1 MSLRQHHVT
10 RRARAPRWQD
20 AVKPLRNESVSAILE
35 ICVDDAAGVDA
46 AVAGGA
52 DRIELCSALELGGLT
67 PSAALLDHAL
77 GTGCPIHMMI
87 RPRAG
92 GFVYSDDDVALMVEE
107 IGRAVAGG
115 AAGVVVGA
123 LRPDGE
129 LDREALE
136 RFRDAAW
143 DATIV
148 LHRAIDLV
156 PDPVAAVSEAIAL
169 GYDKILSS
177 GGAPTAVEGM
187 TTLAAMVAAA
197 GERLSIIAGSGVTP
211 DTVARIIAGTGVREV
226 HGSASRPG
234 AEPDAATLRL
244 GFATGPRRATDQSIV
259 QRLRT
264 MLAEKGSSA

>member
-1 MSLRQHHVT
+1 
-10 RRARAPRWQD
+10 
-20 AVKPLRNESVSAILE
+20 VSAILE
-35 ICVDDAAGVDA
+35 ICVDDAAGVDS

-67 PSAALLDHAL
+67 PAAALLDHAL
-77 GTGCPIHMMI
+77 RAGCPIHMMI

-92 GFVYSDDDVALMVEE
+92 GFLYSEDDVALMVEE
-107 IGRAVAGG
+107 IGGAVARGVG
-115 AAGVVVGA
+115 GVVVGA

-129 LDREALE
+129 LDREALG
-136 RFRDAAW
+136 RFRDAAR
-143 DATIV
+143 DAAIV

-156 PDPVAAVSEAIAL
+156 PDPIAAVGEAIAL

-197 GERLSIIAGSGVTP
+197 GERLSVIAGSGVSP
-211 DTVARIIAGTGVREV
+211 DNVMRIIAGTGVREV

-234 AEPDAATLRL
+234 PEPDAATLRL
-244 GFATGPRRATDQSIV
+244 GFAMGPRRVTDRTIV

-264 MLAEKGSSA
+264 ALTTKGSET

>member
-1 MSLRQHHVT
+1 M
-10 RRARAPRWQD
+10 
-20 AVKPLRNESVSAILE
+20 SAILE

-77 GTGCPIHMMI
+77 RAGCPIHMMV

-92 GFVYSDDDVALMVEE
+92 GFVYDDDDLALMVEE
-107 IGRAVAGG
+107 IGGAVARG
-115 AAGVVVGA
+115 AMGVVVGA
-123 LRPDGE
+123 LRPDGV
-129 LDREALE
+129 LDRAALE
-136 RFRDAAW
+136 RFRNAAR

-156 PDPVAAVSEAIAL
+156 SDPVAAVGEAIAL

-177 GGAPTAVEGM
+177 GGAQTAVDGM

-197 GERLSIIAGSGVTP
+197 GERLSIIAGAGVRP
-211 DTVARIIAGTGVREV
+211 DNVAGIIAGTGVREV

-234 AEPDAATLRL
+234 AEPDAAAVRL
-244 GFATGPRRATDQSIV
+244 GFATGPRRATDQAIV
-259 QRLRT
+259 QRLR
-264 MLAEKGSSA
+264 AAISEKGSEV

>member
-1 MSLRQHHVT
+1 M
-10 RRARAPRWQD
+10 
-20 AVKPLRNESVSAILE
+20 SAILE
-35 ICVDDAAGVDA
+35 ICVDDAAGVDS

-77 GTGCPIHMMI
+77 RAGCPIHMMI

-92 GFVYSDDDVALMVEE
+92 AFLYSEDDVALMAEE
-107 IGRAVAGG
+107 IGGAVARGVG
-115 AAGVVVGA
+115 GVVVGA

-129 LDREALE
+129 LDREALG
-136 RFRDAAW
+136 RFRDAARG
-143 DATIV
+143 AAIV

-156 PDPVAAVSEAIAL
+156 PDPIAAVDEAIAL

-197 GERLSIIAGSGVTP
+197 GERLSVIAGSGVSP
-211 DTVARIIAGTGVREV
+211 DNVMRIIAGTGVREV

-234 AEPDAATLRL
+234 PEPDAATLRL
-244 GFATGPRRATDQSIV
+244 GFATGPRRMTDRTIV

-264 MLAEKGSSA
+264 ALTTKGSET

>member
-1 MSLRQHHVT
+1 M
-10 RRARAPRWQD
+10 
-20 AVKPLRNESVSAILE
+20 SAILE

-46 AVAGGA
+46 AMAGGA

-77 GTGCPIHMMI
+77 RAGCPIHMMI

-92 GFVYSDDDVALMVEE
+92 SFVYSEDDVTLMVEE
-107 IGRAVAGG
+107 IGAAIARG

-123 LRPDGE
+123 LRSDGK
-129 LDREALE
+129 LDREALG
-136 RFRDAAW
+136 RFRDAAF
-143 DATIV
+143 DAVIV

-156 PDPVAAVSEAIAL
+156 PDPVAAVEEAVAL

-177 GGAPTAVEGM
+177 GGALSAVEGM

-197 GERLSIIAGSGVTP
+197 GERISIIAGAGVRP
-211 DTVARIIAGTGVREV
+211 DNVARIIAATGVREV

-234 AEPDAATLRL
+234 PEPDAATLRL
-244 GFATGPRRATDQSIV
+244 GFAAGPRRATDQAIV
-259 QRLRT
+259 QRLR
-264 MLAEKGSSA
+264 AAISEKGSEG

>member
-1 MSLRQHHVT
+1 
-10 RRARAPRWQD
+10 
-20 AVKPLRNESVSAILE
+20 VSAILE
-35 ICVDDAAGVDA
+35 ICVDDAAGVDS

-77 GTGCPIHMMI
+77 RAGCPIHMMI

-92 GFVYSDDDVALMVEE
+92 GFLYSEDDVALMVEE
-107 IGRAVAGG
+107 IGGAVARGVG
-115 AAGVVVGA
+115 GVVVGA

-129 LDREALE
+129 LDREALG
-136 RFRDAAW
+136 RFRDAAR
-143 DATIV
+143 DAAIV

-156 PDPVAAVSEAIAL
+156 PDPIAAVGEAIAL

-197 GERLSIIAGSGVTP
+197 GERLSVIAGSGVSP
-211 DTVARIIAGTGVREV
+211 DNVMRIIAGTGVREV

-234 AEPDAATLRL
+234 PEPDAATLRL
-244 GFATGPRRATDQSIV
+244 GFAMGPRRVTDRTIV

-264 MLAEKGSSA
+264 ALTTKGSET

>member
-1 MSLRQHHVT
+1 M
-10 RRARAPRWQD
+10 
-20 AVKPLRNESVSAILE
+20 SAILE

-77 GTGCPIHMMI
+77 KSGRPIHTMI

-92 GFVYSDDDVALMVEE
+92 GFVYSEDDLALMVEE
-107 IGRAVAGG
+107 ISGAVARGVG
-115 AAGVVVGA
+115 GVVVGA
-123 LRPDGE
+123 LRPDGR
-129 LDREALE
+129 LDREVLG
-136 RFRDAAW
+136 RFRDAAR

-156 PDPVAAVSEAIAL
+156 PDPVAAVGEAIAL

-177 GGAPTAVEGM
+177 GGALTAVEGM

-197 GERLSIIAGSGVTP
+197 GERLSIIAGAGVRP
-211 DTVARIIAGTGVREV
+211 DNVARIIAATGVREA

-234 AEPDAATLRL
+234 PQPDDATVRL
-244 GFATGPRRATDQSIV
+244 GFATGPRRATDEAIV
-259 QRLRT
+259 RRLR
-264 MLAEKGSSA
+264 AAIWEKGSEV

>member
-1 MSLRQHHVT
+1 MT
-10 RRARAPRWQD
+10 T
-20 AVKPLRNESVSAILE
+20 ILE
-35 ICVDDAAGVDA
+35 ICVDDSAGVDA

-77 GTGCPIHMMI
+77 RSGCPIHVMI

-92 GFVYSDDDVALMVEE
+92 GFVYDQDDVALMIAEIHGAVE
-107 IGRAVAGG
+107 RG

-123 LRPDGE
+123 LRPDGR
-129 LDREALE
+129 LDRAALE
-136 RFRDAAW
+136 RFRDAAQG
-143 DATIV
+143 AAIV

-156 PDPVAAVSEAIAL
+156 PDPVAAVGEAIAL

-177 GGAPTAVEGM
+177 GGARTAIEGAAM
-187 TTLAAMVAAA
+187 LAAMVAAA

-211 DTVARIIAGTGVREV
+211 DTVARIVAETGVREV

-234 AEPDAATLRL
+234 REPDAATLRL
-244 GFATGPRRATDQSIV
+244 GFATGPRRATDQAVV

-264 MLAEKGSSA
+264 ILANKGSET

>member
-1 MSLRQHHVT
+1 M
-10 RRARAPRWQD
+10 
-20 AVKPLRNESVSAILE
+20 SAILE

-77 GTGCPIHMMI
+77 RAGCPIHTMI

-92 GFVYSDDDVALMVEE
+92 GFVYGEDDLTLMVEE
-107 IGRAVAGG
+107 IDAAVARG

-129 LDREALE
+129 LDRVALG
-136 RFRDAAW
+136 RFRDAAR

-156 PDPVAAVSEAIAL
+156 PDPVVAVSEAIAL

-177 GGAPTAVEGM
+177 GGASSAVEGM
-187 TTLAAMVAAA
+187 VTLAAMVAAA
-197 GERLSIIAGSGVTP
+197 GERLSIIAGAGVRP
-211 DTVARIIAGTGVREV
+211 DNVARIIAGTGVREV
-226 HGSASRPG
+226 HGSASSPG
-234 AEPDAATLRL
+234 PDPDAATLRL
-244 GFATGPRRATDQSIV
+244 GFATGPRRATDQAIV
-259 QRLRT
+259 QRLR
-264 MLAEKGSSA
+264 AAISEKGSEV

>member
-1 MSLRQHHVT
+1 
-10 RRARAPRWQD
+10 
-20 AVKPLRNESVSAILE
+20 VSAILE

-77 GTGCPIHMMI
+77 RTGCPIHMMI

-92 GFVYSDDDVALMVEE
+92 GFLYDEDDVALMIEE
-107 IGRAVAGG
+107 IGGAVAQG
-115 AAGVVVGA
+115 AAGVVIGA
-123 LRPDGE
+123 LRSDGG
-129 LDREALE
+129 LDLAALG
-136 RFRDAAW
+136 RFRDAAR

-187 TTLAAMVAAA
+187 TTLAAMVASA
-197 GERLSIIAGSGVTP
+197 GERLSIIAGAGVRP
-211 DTVARIIAGTGVREV
+211 DNVARIIAGTGVREV

-244 GFATGPRRATDQSIV
+244 GFATGPRRATDLAIV
-259 QRLRT
+259 ERLR
-264 MLAEKGSSA
+264 AAIWEKGSEV

>member
-1 MSLRQHHVT
+1 M
-10 RRARAPRWQD
+10 RRLRWQD

-77 GTGCPIHMMI
+77 RAGCPIHMMI

-92 GFVYSDDDVALMVEE
+92 GFVYDEDDLALMVEE
-107 IGRAVAGG
+107 IGGAVACG

-129 LDREALE
+129 LDRTALG
-136 RFRDAAW
+136 RFRDAAS
-143 DATIV
+143 DAAIV

-156 PDPVAAVSEAIAL
+156 PNPVVAVGEAIAL

-177 GGAPTAVEGM
+177 GGALSAVEGM

-197 GERLSIIAGSGVTP
+197 GDRISIIAGSGVRP
-211 DTVARIIAGTGVREV
+211 ENAARIIAGTGVREV

-234 AEPDAATLRL
+234 SEPDAATVRL
-244 GFATGPRRATDQSIV
+244 GFAAGPRRATDQAIV
-259 QRLRT
+259 QRLR
-264 MLAEKGSSA
+264 AAIWEKGSEV

>member
-1 MSLRQHHVT
+1 M
-10 RRARAPRWQD
+10 
-20 AVKPLRNESVSAILE
+20 SAILE

-77 GTGCPIHMMI
+77 RTGCPVHMMI

-92 GFVYSDDDVALMVEE
+92 GFVYGEDDVALMVEE
-107 IGRAVAGG
+107 IGRAG
-115 AAGVVVGA
+115 ARGVDGVVVGA

-129 LDREALE
+129 LNREALG
-136 RFRDAAW
+136 RFRDAAR
-143 DATIV
+143 DVAIV

-156 PDPVAAVSEAIAL
+156 PDPVAAVGHAIAL

-177 GGAPTAVEGM
+177 GCAPIAIEGM

-197 GERLSIIAGSGVTP
+197 GERLSVIAGSGVTP
-211 DTVARIIAGTGVREV
+211 DNVERIIAGTGVREV

-234 AEPDAATLRL
+234 PEPDAATLRL
-244 GFATGPRRATDQSIV
+244 GFATGPRRATDRVIV

-264 MLAEKGSSA
+264 ALTTKGSET

>member
-1 MSLRQHHVT
+1 M
-10 RRARAPRWQD
+10 
-20 AVKPLRNESVSAILE
+20 SAILE
-35 ICVDDAAGVDA
+35 ICVDDVAGVDA

-77 GTGCPIHMMI
+77 RAGLPIHMMI

-92 GFVYSDDDVALMVEE
+92 GFVYAADDVASMVEE
-107 IGRAVAGG
+107 IHSAVARG

-123 LRPDGE
+123 LRSDGG
-129 LDREALE
+129 LDREALV
-136 RFRDAAW
+136 RFRDAAR
-143 DATIV
+143 DATVV

-156 PDPVAAVSEAIAL
+156 PDPVAAVGEAVAL

-177 GGAPTAVEGM
+177 GGAPTAVEGI

-197 GERLSIIAGSGVTP
+197 GDRLSVIAGSGVTP
-211 DTVARIIAGTGVREV
+211 DSVARIIAGTGVREV

-234 AEPDAATLRL
+234 PEPDAATLRL
-244 GFATGPRRATDQSIV
+244 GFATGPRRATDRTIV
-259 QRLRT
+259 QRLR
-264 MLAEKGSSA
+264 AAIADKGSEA

>member
-1 MSLRQHHVT
+1 M
-10 RRARAPRWQD
+10 
-20 AVKPLRNESVSAILE
+20 SAILE
-35 ICVDDAAGVDA
+35 ICVDDAAGVDS

-77 GTGCPIHMMI
+77 RAGCPIHMMI

-92 GFVYSDDDVALMVEE
+92 GFLYSEDDVALMVEE
-107 IGRAVAGG
+107 IGGAVARGVG
-115 AAGVVVGA
+115 GVVVGA

-129 LDREALE
+129 LDREALG
-136 RFRDAAW
+136 RFRDAAR
-143 DATIV
+143 DAAIV

-156 PDPVAAVSEAIAL
+156 PDPIAAVGEAIAL

-197 GERLSIIAGSGVTP
+197 GERLSVIAGSGVSP
-211 DTVARIIAGTGVREV
+211 DNVMRIIAGTGVREV

-234 AEPDAATLRL
+234 PEPDAATLRL
-244 GFATGPRRATDQSIV
+244 GFAMGPRRVTDRTIV

-264 MLAEKGSSA
+264 ALTTKGSET

>member
-1 MSLRQHHVT
+1 M
-10 RRARAPRWQD
+10 
-20 AVKPLRNESVSAILE
+20 SAILE
-35 ICVDDAAGVDA
+35 ICVDDAAGVGV

-77 GTGCPIHMMI
+77 RTGCPVHMMI

-92 GFVYSDDDVALMVEE
+92 GFVYSEDDVALMVEE
-107 IGRAVAGG
+107 IGAAGARG
-115 AAGVVVGA
+115 VDGVVVGA

-129 LDREALE
+129 LDREALA
-136 RFRDAAW
+136 RFRDAAR
-143 DATIV
+143 DVAIV

-156 PDPVAAVSEAIAL
+156 PDPVAAVGEAIAL

-177 GGAPTAVEGM
+177 GGAPTAIEGM
-187 TTLAAMVAAA
+187 TTLVRMVAAA
-197 GERLSIIAGSGVTP
+197 GERLSVIAGSGVTP
-211 DTVARIIAGTGVREV
+211 DNIERIIAGTGVREV

-234 AEPDAATLRL
+234 PEPDAATLRL
-244 GFATGPRRATDQSIV
+244 GFATGPRRATDRVIV

-264 MLAEKGSSA
+264 ALTTKGSET

>member
-1 MSLRQHHVT
+1 M
-10 RRARAPRWQD
+10 
-20 AVKPLRNESVSAILE
+20 SAILE
-35 ICVDDAAGVDA
+35 ICVDDAVGVDA

-67 PSAALLDHAL
+67 PSAALMDHAL
-77 GTGCPIHMMI
+77 RTGCPVHMMI

-92 GFVYSDDDVALMVEE
+92 GFVYSEDDVALMVEE
-107 IGRAVAGG
+107 IGAAGARG
-115 AAGVVVGA
+115 VDGVVVGA

-129 LDREALE
+129 LDREALA
-136 RFRDAAW
+136 RFRDAAGR
-143 DATIV
+143 AAIV

-156 PDPVAAVSEAIAL
+156 ADPVAAVGQAIAL

-177 GGAPTAVEGM
+177 GGAPTAIEGM

-197 GERLSIIAGSGVTP
+197 GERLSVIAGSGISP
-211 DTVARIIAGTGVREV
+211 DNVERIIAGTGVREV

-234 AEPDAATLRL
+234 PEPDEATLRL
-244 GFATGPRRATDQSIV
+244 GFATGPRRATDRAIV

-264 MLAEKGSSA
+264 ALTTKGSET

>member
-1 MSLRQHHVT
+1 M
-10 RRARAPRWQD
+10 
-20 AVKPLRNESVSAILE
+20 SAILE

-77 GTGCPIHMMI
+77 RAGCPIHIMI
-87 RPRAG
+87 RPFAG
-92 GFVYSDDDVALMVEE
+92 GFVYSQDDLALMVEE
-107 IGRAVAGG
+107 IREAIARG

-123 LRPDGE
+123 LLPDGG
-129 LDREALE
+129 LDREALG
-136 RFRDAAW
+136 RLRDAAR

-156 PDPVAAVSEAIAL
+156 PDRVAAVGEAIAL

-197 GERLSIIAGSGVTP
+197 GERLSVIAGSGVRP
-211 DTVARIIAGTGVREV
+211 DNVARIIAGTGVREV
-226 HGSASRPG
+226 HGSASSPG
-234 AEPDAATLRL
+234 PDPDAATLRL
-244 GFATGPRRATDQSIV
+244 GFATGPRRATDQTIV
-259 QRLRT
+259 QRLR
-264 MLAEKGSSA
+264 AAISDKGSEV

>member
-1 MSLRQHHVT
+1 M
-10 RRARAPRWQD
+10 
-20 AVKPLRNESVSAILE
+20 SAILE

-67 PSAALLDHAL
+67 PSTALLEHAL
-77 GTGCPIHMMI
+77 RTDCPIHAMI
-87 RPRAG
+87 RPCAG
-92 GFVYSDDDVALMVEE
+92 GFVYGEDDVALMVEE
-107 IGRAVAGG
+107 IGLAIARG

-123 LRPDGE
+123 LRPGGE
-129 LDREALE
+129 LDHDALA
-136 RFRDAAW
+136 RFRDAAR

-156 PDPVAAVSEAIAL
+156 PDRVAAVREAVAL

-177 GGAPTAVEGM
+177 GGAPTAVEGIVA
-187 TTLAAMVAAA
+187 LAAMVAAA

-226 HGSASRPG
+226 HGSASRLGP
-234 AEPDAATLRL
+234 EPDAATVRL
-244 GFATGPRRATDQSIV
+244 GFATGPRRVTDEATV
-259 QRLRT
+259 TRLR
-264 MLAEKGSSA
+264 AAINEKGSDG

>member
-1 MSLRQHHVT
+1 M
-10 RRARAPRWQD
+10 
-20 AVKPLRNESVSAILE
+20 SAILE
-35 ICVDDAAGVDA
+35 ICVDDVAGVDA

-77 GTGCPIHMMI
+77 RAGRPIHMMI

-92 GFVYSDDDVALMVEE
+92 GFVYGEDDLALMVEE
-107 IGRAVAGG
+107 IGEALARG

-123 LRPDGE
+123 LRPDAR
-129 LDREALE
+129 LDRAALG
-136 RFRDAAW
+136 RFRDAAR

-156 PDPVAAVSEAIAL
+156 PDPVAAVEEAIAL

-177 GGAPTAVEGM
+177 GGAQTAVEGM

-234 AEPDAATLRL
+234 PEPDAATLRL
-244 GFATGPRRATDQSIV
+244 GFATGPRRATDQVIV
-259 QRLRT
+259 RRLRT
-264 MLAEKGSSA
+264 GLAEKGSGA